1 MVTPFSNWCGRNDQ
15 KINGHELTILTGLAG
30 KLGLARDA
38 LAAAV
43 PTHYAAEERLVDIL
57 RRLGKRRA
65 SDYIRQKLP
74 TRKSIRSGD
83 LGEIIGSEYI
93 EESTD
98 YEVAVNRLRWKDHR
112 EMAMRGDDVIAVKL
126 ASGSKPHFLKGEIKS
141 RVTLSGPVIVAARK
155 ALRKSNGRPSP
166 HALSFI
172 ADRLH
177 AEGETALAN
186 AIDDAQLKDGIALS
200 QVAHLLFTFS
210 GNDPL
215 ELLKKHL
222 QGYSGKVRQFAVGL
236 HIPNHP
242 RFIRGVYDKVI
253 SGG

>member
-1 MVTPFSNWCGRNDQ
+1 MTAVSGWCDRKDQ
-15 KINGHELTILTGLAG
+15 KVNGHDLTVLTGLAA
-30 KLGLARDA
+30 KLGIARDE

-43 PTHYAAEERLVDIL
+43 PTHYAAEERIARIL
-57 RRLGKRRA
+57 SRLGKKSA
-65 SDYIRQKLP
+65 AEYVRQKLP
-74 TRKSIRSGD
+74 KSKSIRSGD

-112 EMAMRGDDVIAVKL
+112 EMAMRGDDVIAIQL
-126 ASGSKPHFLKGEIKS
+126 AAGSKPHFLKGEIKS
-141 RVTLSGPVIVAARK
+141 RAALSGTVIVEARR
-155 ALRKSNGRPSP
+155 ALRKSNGRPSA

-177 AEGETALAN
+177 GEGENALGDAV
-186 AIDDAQLKDGIALS
+186 DDAQLKDGIALS

-215 ELLKKHL
+215 QLLERHL
-222 QGYSGKVRQFAVGL
+222 QKYNGKVRQLAVGL
-236 HIPNHP
+236 HIANHQK
-242 RFIRGVYDKVI
+242 FIRGVYEKV
-253 SGG
+253 SAGG